1 MPQDKLELIRKAAS
15 KVDVDEDGNPL
26 MAGERTMFGNDPL
39 GCGMQ
44 GSKYFHYNL
53 QERPHSRDLQMA
65 EIFIREI
72 AEDFFLTQDGNIRRP
87 GFCLPS
93 VWMNN
98 YKN

>member
-1 MPQDKLELIRKAAS
+1 MPQEKLELIRKAAS

-26 MAGERTMFGNDPL
+26 MAGERTMFDNDPL

-87 GFCLPS
+87 VGAMYSCIL
-93 VWMNN
+93 
-98 YKN
+98 